1 MTSFTFNTIS
11 SMCAICTRICFSAIN
26 PEENLQNLFTLSI
39 CCNKIPLCPKIR
51 SDHIKLHDGIM
62 WKYPEYKV
70 IRLIKENDKI
80 KNCPCWFC
88 QNVLCC
94 TRLGRFF
101 GFFCISVSSSGDCW
115 VDLTPAAARVN
126 WCGCGLGWSAV
137 QQWCAKPRRQDHFQT
152 RTMKTRT
159 ITKNNSNN
167 EKQKQWR

>member
-1 MTSFTFNTIS
+1 MGQHVRNYDSMTSFTFNTIS

-101 GFFCISVSSSGDCW
+101 GTLFVFHFQAQVTVELIWHQRRLGSIDAVAAWDDLQCSSG
-115 VDLTPAAARVN
+115 VPN
-126 WCGCGLGWSAV
+126 PEGKIMFK
-137 QQWCAKPRRQDHFQT
+137 QEQW
-152 RTMKTRT
+152 
-159 ITKNNSNN
+159 
-167 EKQKQWR
+167 KQEQ